1 MLHIRGPIFS
11 GFLELFQV
19 VAVGAR
25 GDILRSVALMM
36 GASRLLVIAKDI
48 GGIRPIAVSKV
59 FFRLISCSII
69 LQLEGPFYKHLFP
82 ISLEFRPLEVVRPS
96 FLASKPFST
105 YICLGRDAF

>member
-1 MLHIRGPIFS
+1 VLHIRGPIFS

-48 GGIRPIAVSKV
+48 GGIRPIAVGKV

-69 LQLEGPFYKHLFP
+69 LQLEGPFYKHLSP